1 MVLPH
6 SSLPSLLTCTSP
18 TPKNTPLP
26 APPSPPYSLVPAQ
39 TKEYFYPCSSLP
51 SLLTCTSPNQRI
63 LLSLLLPPLLT
74 HLYQPKPKNGPLPAP
89 PSPPYSLVP
98 VGELHHD
105 VEGGQHHQSMEEG
118 VAVGDP
124 ILLVV
129 HVAHLPLLVAIF
141 SVCAKPT
148 TCATRC
154 ALRRQGR
161 DKEDTPIFTYWSV
174 QSVHHTQHYRM
185 LVQPHTCLTVDTPP
199 PPPQAHN
206 CTCTCVYHSQ
216 NCLHNILHKRGPRM
230 VVPLTAGTPALSP
243 QLPIPLSSSG
253 HSSMGLQDP

>member
-1 MVLPH
+1 MAVNLRDTKTTRYTHAHGTHKVEPNTKEYSSPR

-18 TPKNTPLP
+18 TPKNTPL
-26 APPSPPYSLVPAQ
+26 S
-39 TKEYFYPCSSLP
+39 
-51 SLLTCTSPNQRI
+51 
-63 LLSLLLPPLLT
+63 
-74 HLYQPKPKNGPLPAP
+74 AP

-129 HVAHLPLLVAIF
+129 HVAHLPLLVAVF

-148 TCATRC
+148 TCTTRC

-161 DKEDTPIFTYWSV
+161 ETKRTHLYSLTGQYSQYTTRSITGCLCN
-174 QSVHHTQHYRM
+174 HTH
-185 LVQPHTCLTVDTPP
+185 
-199 PPPQAHN
+199 A
-206 CTCTCVYHSQ
+206 
-216 NCLHNILHKRGPRM
+216 
-230 VVPLTAGTPALSP
+230 
-243 QLPIPLSSSG
+243 
-253 HSSMGLQDP
+253 